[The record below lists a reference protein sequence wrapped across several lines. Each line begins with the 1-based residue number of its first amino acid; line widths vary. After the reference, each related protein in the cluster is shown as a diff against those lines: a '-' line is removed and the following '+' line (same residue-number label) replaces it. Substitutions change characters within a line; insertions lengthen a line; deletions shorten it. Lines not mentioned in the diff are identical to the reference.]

1 MILSIKTKEFF
12 HIWILFYID
21 GLFGQCWD
29 GEGSIRSAFALESGV
44 DGLTDDKL
52 IAMENTLDFLNRYHL
67 NWRDYMTQCIL
78 SHIFSDEY
86 EINRNRLE
94 LFYDDCLNKDETL
107 DELAAVQEENI
118 YRRQLDVYDQNK
130 SKILFFLLS
139 WWWIFLF

>member
-1 MILSIKTKEFF
+1 
-12 HIWILFYID
+12 
-21 GLFGQCWD
+21 
-29 GEGSIRSAFALESGV
+29 
-44 DGLTDDKL
+44 
-52 IAMENTLDFLNRYHL
+52 MENTLDFLNRYHL

-139 WWWIFLF
+139 